1 MEELNNIAALPSI
14 IDFQALQ
21 EVSYSSSA
29 MVQLVRDHVFAPERQ
44 KKAPSFGTSELL
56 EISGTSLGRFKYLY
70 DKEVVLPRG
79 RIPSSRREFTLAE
92 FREWQRALRPEAMRD
107 ASNATACTIAV
118 SNFKGGSTKTTT
130 AATLAQG
137 LSLRGHNVLLVDL
150 DPQGSASSLF
160 GYLPDVDVTPDMTI
174 APLCEGVVTTVD
186 SAIRPTYWTG
196 IDIIAAS
203 PALHNAEFFLPS
215 RHMRER
221 GFEFWR
227 CLDVGLDN
235 ARSKYDVIIID
246 SPPSLSY
253 TTINSLIAADGIL
266 MPLVPSALDFASSAQ
281 FWNLCVEL
289 IEGLYKGRGV
299 PDKKYAFVN
308 VLLSKVDPSVGVS
321 ALVRDWI
328 FSAYGSKVMPIEI
341 PKTSIADTASA
352 TFGTVYDLMPGSVAA
367 KTLRRAKTAYEAM
380 VSHIEA
386 QVRGVWKA
394 QQEAAT
400 QGVSNV

>member
-1 MEELNNIAALPSI
+1 MHITPLPAN
-14 IDFQALQ
+14 IDFHALQ
-21 EVSYSSSA
+21 EISISSTA
-29 MVQLVRDHVFAPERQ
+29 MVQMVRDHVFAPERA
-44 KKAPSFGTSELL
+44 KRAPTFGTTELL
-56 EISGTSLGRFKYLY
+56 EVSGVPLGRFKYLY
-70 DKEVVLPRG
+70 DKDTTLPRG
-79 RIPSSRREFTLAE
+79 KIPSSRREFSLGE
-92 FREWQRALRPEAMRD
+92 FQQWQRALRPDAMRNPKT
-107 ASNATACTIAV
+107 AAACTISV

-137 LSLRGHNVLLVDL
+137 LSLRGHSVLLIDL

-160 GYLPDVDVTPDMTI
+160 GYLPDVDVTPEMTV
-174 APLCEGVVTTVD
+174 APLCEGTVTSVD
-186 SAIRPTYWTG
+186 SAIRSTYWEG

-227 CLDVGLDN
+227 CLDAGLDN

-253 TTINSLIAADGIL
+253 ITINSLIAADGIL

-289 IEGLYKGRGV
+289 IEGIYQGHGT
-299 PDKKYAFVN
+299 PDKKYAFVD
-308 VLLSKVDPSVGVS
+308 VLLSKVDPSVGVAS
-321 ALVRDWI
+321 VVRDWI
-328 FSAYGSKVMPIEI
+328 ISAYGAKVLPIEI
-341 PKTSIADTASA
+341 PKTSVADTASA

-367 KTLRRAKTAYEAM
+367 KTLRRAKTAYESM
-380 VSHIEA
+380 VTHVESQI
-386 QVRGVWKA
+386 RGVWKA
-394 QQEAAT
+394 QQADAET
-400 QGVSNV
+400 EKTNG

>member
-1 MEELNNIAALPSI
+1 MENNITALPAV

-21 EVSYSSSA
+21 EVSITSSA
-29 MVQLVRDHVFAPERQ
+29 MVQLVRDHVFAPENI
-44 KKAPSFGTSELL
+44 KKTPTFGTAELL
-56 EISGTSLGRFKYLY
+56 EVSQASLGRFKYFYEKDLS
-70 DKEVVLPRG
+70 LPRG
-79 RIPSSRREFTLAE
+79 RIPSSRREFTLEE
-92 FREWQRALRPEAMRD
+92 FRSWQRALRPEAMRD
-107 ASNATACTIAV
+107 PKRAAACTIAV

-130 AATLAQG
+130 AAALAQG

-160 GYLPDVDVTPDMTI
+160 GFLPDVDVTPDMTV
-174 APLCEGVVTTVD
+174 APLCEGTAGTVD
-186 SAIRPTYWTG
+186 GAIRPTYWAG
-196 IDIIAAS
+196 VDIIAAS

-215 RHMRER
+215 RHLRER
-221 GFEFWR
+221 SFEFWR

-253 TTINSLIAADGIL
+253 ITINSLIAADGIL

-289 IEGLYKGRGV
+289 IEGLYKGRGT
-299 PDKKYAFVN
+299 PDKKFAFVD
-308 VLLSKVDPSVGVS
+308 VLLSKVDPSVGVGTV
-321 ALVRDWI
+321 VRDWI
-328 FSAYGSKVMPIEI
+328 ISAYGAKVLPVEI
-341 PKTSIADTASA
+341 PKTSVADTASA

-380 VSHIEA
+380 VNHLES

-394 QQEAAT
+394 QQEAAEK
-400 QGVSNV
+400 GVPNVK

>member
-1 MEELNNIAALPSI
+1 MELKDITPLPAN

-21 EVSYSSSA
+21 EISISSSS
-29 MVQLVRDHVFAPERQ
+29 MVQLVRDHVFAPERT
-44 KKAPSFGTSELL
+44 KRSPTFGTAELL
-56 EISGTSLGRFKYLY
+56 EISEATLGRYKYLY
-70 DKEVVLPRG
+70 DKEPSLPRG
-79 RIPSSRREFTLAE
+79 NIPGSRREFTLSE
-92 FREWQRALRPEAMRD
+92 FRRWQRALRPEAMRNPET
-107 ASNATACTIAV
+107 AAACTIAV

-137 LSLRGHNVLLVDL
+137 LSLRGHSVLLVDL

-160 GYLPDVDVTPDMTI
+160 GYLPDVDVSPDMTV
-174 APLCEGVVTTVD
+174 APLCEGVVTSVD
-186 SAIRPTYWTG
+186 SAIRPTYWAG
-196 IDIIAAS
+196 VDIVAAS

-215 RHMRER
+215 RHLRER

-235 ARSKYDVIIID
+235 ARLKYDVIVID

-253 TTINSLIAADGIL
+253 ITINSLIAADGIL

-289 IEGLYKGRGV
+289 IEGLYEGRGR
-299 PDKKYAFVN
+299 PDKKYAFVD
-308 VLLSKVDPSVGVS
+308 VLLSKVDPSVGVAS
-321 ALVRDWI
+321 AVRDWI
-328 FSAYGSKVMPIEI
+328 ISAYGSKVLPVEI
-341 PKTSIADTASA
+341 PKTSVADTASA

-380 VSHIEA
+380 VSHVES

-394 QQEAAT
+394 QHELAT
-400 QGVSNV
+400 KENSNV